1 MKVIVTGATSF
12 IGTAAVRLLLHQGH
26 QVCGV
31 VRPGSK
37 NLSHL
42 WEAVPEAARERLAVA
57 ELDMK
62 EIRRLEQAPEAAGA
76 DVWLHIGWDGAG
88 SDNRMKRQ
96 VQQENVR
103 NSLEAVRSA
112 AALGCRRFLFTG
124 SQAEYGV
131 YHQETREDMPCR
143 PVSEYGIAKVDF
155 GRQAEKLCRMLNMGS
170 SLVSGADLSGD
181 FLPGRRDEAGRMYPD
196 VEFSLYRRYG
206 CCSGMPVDRRP
217 CRCL

>member
-62 EIRRLEQAPEAAGA
+62 EIRKLEQAPEAAGA

-88 SDNRMKRQ
+88 SDNRMKR
-96 VQQENVR
+96 
-103 NSLEAVRSA
+103 
-112 AALGCRRFLFTG
+112 
-124 SQAEYGV
+124 
-131 YHQETREDMPCR
+131 
-143 PVSEYGIAKVDF
+143 
-155 GRQAEKLCRMLNMGS
+155 
-170 SLVSGADLSGD
+170 
-181 FLPGRRDEAGRMYPD
+181 
-196 VEFSLYRRYG
+196 
-206 CCSGMPVDRRP
+206 
-217 CRCL
+217 